1 MNEGDRVRV
10 GRLKITGQSSG
21 EPWNDKVS
29 YAFMG
34 IPCISDAWDMER

>member
-1 MNEGDRVRV
+1 MEEIESLERSKV
-10 GRLKITGQSSG
+10 TGQSSG

-34 IPCISDAWDMER
+34 IPPLSVCGIWRR